1 MKAFKILSIL
11 AVTLLMAACG
21 GQSVDSVA
29 EKIDSGK
36 KLTQADYTTII
47 DYCGQFADEAQKLQN
62 QVDALPDSS
71 SVAVA
76 DETKLADLK
85 TRFPHLDKF
94 NAALLASTPEEVG
107 AGNVK
112 KVNKLA
118 QYIWFTAPDWATIQT
133 DPKVDGF
140 IEQTPTS
147 DTTGVISAGAGDIV
161 TQ

>member
-1 MKAFKILSIL
+1 M
-11 AVTLLMAACG
+11 TACG

-47 DYCGQFADEAQKLQN
+47 DYCGKFANEAQKLQN

-71 SVAVA
+71 SVAVT

-85 TRFPHLDKF
+85 TKFPHLDKF
-94 NAALLASTPEEVG
+94 NNALLAATPQDVG
-107 AGNVK
+107 PDNVK

-118 QYIWFTAPDWATIQT
+118 QYVWFTAPDWATVQT
-133 DPKVDGF
+133 DPNVDGF
-140 IEQTPTS
+140 IEQTPTT
-147 DTTGVISAGAGDIV
+147 DTTGVISDGAGDIV
-161 TQ
+161 TE